1 MVTTIKSIG
10 KNLRSSTSLF
20 KSCENAFNLI
30 KSGNEREAKELFPLE
45 YYLIKKYLYL
55 NLEDFTKQLENKLD
69 MQ

>member
-1 MVTTIKSIG
+1 MVATLKSLSNNI
-10 KNLRSSTSLF
+10 RSSTSLF

-30 KSGNEREAKELFPLE
+30 KSGRDKEAKEQFPLE

-55 NLEDFTKQLENKLD
+55 NLEDFSRQLESKLE